1 MSRRVGLKHEQ
12 FNTNTQ
18 TRTDT
23 CPAHV
28 GWDELSRAHPD
39 VGTFV
44 TLLIIVF
51 TANLATT
58 NNTRENNQRLTRPC
72 YLLSPPTLCPINEA
86 SGLIMAMATLCS
98 VTIPRSRLVHCDH
111 GTMWHLGSWLRE
123 LEEKCVWQRPE
134 SESSWVWGDVPRYLI
149 LTVTAIRILVARELL
164 MSTDYRVTKILTD
177 QICYDTIITRQISEY
192 QWHNVTKRNV
202 RIGAFWKCQK
212 YWLDFSVWAVL
223 GARLLTS
230 NYEYLVQRFI
240 ETLPPHMSTW
250 SLHSENFASRE
261 YQNTKEVN
269 YSVPIFPEKLC
280 VFRHF
285 VGALIWFE
293 RGSERNSDSAAS
305 GLWFNSTGFIFGW
318 KVCIT

>member
-86 SGLIMAMATLCS
+86 GGLIKAMATLCS

-111 GTMWHLGSWLRE
+111 VTMWHLGSWLRE

-134 SESSWVWGDVPRYLI
+134 SESSWVLGDVPRYLI

-164 MSTDYRVTKILTD
+164 MSEYRLQSHQNSD
-177 QICYDTIITRQISEY
+177 RP
-192 QWHNVTKRNV
+192 NM
-202 RIGAFWKCQK
+202 
-212 YWLDFSVWAVL
+212 L
-223 GARLLTS
+223 RLLRGKLVNTNGITS
-230 NYEYLVQRFI
+230 LKG
-240 ETLPPHMSTW
+240 MSG
-250 SLHSENFASRE
+250 LEHSENAR
-261 YQNTKEVN
+261 NIDL
-269 YSVPIFPEKLC
+269 IFRC
-280 VFRHF
+280 GRY
-285 VGALIWFE
+285 
-293 RGSERNSDSAAS
+293 
-305 GLWFNSTGFIFGW
+305 
-318 KVCIT
+318 